1 MLAIERKKSTLQKNM
16 ESLLSDMKR
25 LQREEE
31 ILKEESRKKKE
42 SIDANLD
49 FIENWLEKTKELRE
63 YHETPEVEKREF
75 FQLRAGDKRG
85 WEFTSYP
92 TPYSKSQ
99 KVMNNVNDTRI
110 CGFNDKHMLYNTP
123 SLSFI
128 QYVECTFNLFTQ
140 LTERIKEL
148 EKKINNSVENS
159 TSSNILT

>member
-31 ILKEESRKKKE
+31 ILKQESRKKKE

-63 YHETPEVEKREF
+63 YHETPEEEKREF
-75 FQLRAGDKRG
+75 FQRVNKRG

-92 TPYSKSQ
+92 TLHSESQ

-148 EKKINNSVENS
+148 EKKIINNVENS

>member
-31 ILKEESRKKKE
+31 ILKEESRKKRE

-75 FQLRAGDKRG
+75 FQRVNKRG

-92 TPYSKSQ
+92 PPHSESQ

-148 EKKINNSVENS
+148 EKKIINNVENS

>member
-31 ILKEESRKKKE
+31 ILKEESRKKRE

-75 FQLRAGDKRG
+75 FQLGAGNKRG
-85 WEFTSYP
+85 WAFTNCTGDYN
-92 TPYSKSQ
+92 SKR
-99 KVMNNVNDTRI
+99 VMDNINNTRI

-148 EKKINNSVENS
+148 EKKINNSVEDS